1 MESSAQGQTLSTVA
15 KPKDEQP
22 EEHYDVG
29 ILFVHG
35 MGEQNQGDS
44 VTEMGDALTEWL
56 RKWLKNSKIGK
67 PVFKVR
73 EAKLRS
79 GGQVLEGTPDHP
91 IGGQAHVSVTI
102 SDATKDNPLP
112 PQQWLLAESWWATT
126 FRQATFIELVAWAFS
141 AGPWLIASQRAGLK
155 NRFEA
160 ARRPD
165 QGTLRIVLNVAA
177 AFFLS
182 LVAAVVAS
190 LVTPVFIAL
199 LVLSLVPIPGVTS
212 VVKAIVKNLSGSFGD
227 LLILVRSPVRFAA
240 MAEQVRTDI
249 ADVCKRCDHVIVL
262 AHSQGSAVSW
272 HAIRRTAERRA
283 DLRSRIDL
291 FVSFGQALR
300 KLKSLY
306 LVHTAPGRKRL
317 VFFGLATLST
327 ILLLFTGWQG
337 AGIAGEIIEHK
348 FDMGAAFAES
358 GANPWWFAA
367 SLAAVL
373 IVQEALVRMADR
385 NDGKGENEIRKEI
398 RAVQGAIDG
407 FQWLDFWASAD
418 PAPNGPLMARLPKAV
433 ESYKIRNV
441 GSTLLDHSV
450 YWSNRTVFVSAV
462 AFAAASLVGASPM
475 GIQERIP
482 AELREAAMVRGQRVT
497 MLLAGRVLFLVA
509 LATTLFGTF
518 TQQKLPVWGAAAL
531 KWINELPLLP
541 DWFAG
546 WTGVANGIVA
556 AVLVGIIGLVVWWFT
571 IKAWDVVIGTD
582 EGAFFCRQPAVRWSA
597 IAIAWMVGA
606 VAVPTAVMVGLS
618 AYLGEW
624 WGVLGVYL
632 VLSVI
637 FVPLALIGLSQGGK
651 TLDQAPG
658 AEGA

>member
-1 MESSAQGQTLSTVA
+1 MESAQAGSLPTVA

-22 EEHYDVG
+22 AEHYDVG

-56 RKWLKNSKIGK
+56 RKWLKNSKIGR

-73 EAKLRS
+73 DARLRS
-79 GGQVLEGTPDHP
+79 GGQVSEGTPDHP

-102 SDATKDNPLP
+102 SDATKDDPFP
-112 PQQWLLAESWWATT
+112 QQQWLLAESWWATT

-141 AGPWLIASQRAGLK
+141 AGPWLIASQRAGLE

-160 ARRPD
+160 ARRLD
-165 QGTLRIVLNVAA
+165 QGTLRTVLSVAA
-177 AFFLS
+177 AFFLT

-199 LVLSLVPIPGVTS
+199 LVLSLVPIPGVTD

-249 ADVCKRCDHVIVL
+249 ADVCTRCDHVIVL

-272 HAIRRTAERRA
+272 HAIRRTAEREAAYRA
-283 DLRSRIDL
+283 RIDL

-317 VFFGLATLST
+317 IFFGLATLST

-337 AGIAGEIIEHK
+337 AGIAAEIIERR
-348 FDMGAAFAES
+348 FDLGVALGRS
-358 GANPWWFAA
+358 GANPWWFAG
-367 SLAAVL
+367 SLATVL
-373 IVQEALVRMADR
+373 VVQEALVRMANR
-385 NDGKGENEIRKEI
+385 NDGKGENEVRKEI
-398 RAVQGAIDG
+398 RAVQQAIDG

-418 PAPNGPLMARLPKAV
+418 PAPNGPLMARLPKGV
-433 ESYKIRNV
+433 ESYRIRNV

-450 YWSNRTVFVSAV
+450 YWKNRTVFVSAV
-462 AFAAASLVGASPM
+462 AFAAASLVKASPM

-482 AELREAAMVRGQRVT
+482 AELREAARVRGQRVT

-509 LATTLFGTF
+509 LATTLFGAL
-518 TQQKLPVWGAAAL
+518 TQQTLPAWGTAIL
-531 KWINELPLLP
+531 KWVNDLPLLP

-556 AVLVGIIGLVVWWFT
+556 AVVVGIIGLVVWWFT

-582 EGAFFCRQPAVRWSA
+582 EGAFFCRLPAVRWSA
-597 IAIAWMVGA
+597 IAIAWMAGA
-606 VAVPTAVMVGLS
+606 VAVPTTVMVGLS

-624 WGVLGVYL
+624 WGVLGVYV

-637 FVPLALIGLSQGGK
+637 FVPLALIALSAGGI
-651 TLDQAPG
+651 TLDEAP
-658 AEGA
+658 